1 MKIAFFDTKSY
12 WVDGFKPMA
21 EKYGY
26 EITFFNERLTPATAH
41 LAAGHDATC
50 SFVND
55 ELPAEVV
62 NTLKDLGIKVLL
74 LRCAGFDSVDL
85 EAAHLSS
92 RTLIPRSFSVLT
104 TSAGSSSLTK
114 EHVAS

>member
-12 WVDGFKPMA
+12 WVDAFKPVA
-21 EKYGY
+21 AKYGY

-55 ELPAEVV
+55 EVPAEVIRE
-62 NTLKDLGIKVLL
+62 LKNQVST
-74 LRCAGFDSVDL
+74 A
-85 EAAHLSS
+85 
-92 RTLIPRSFSVLT
+92 LIWMLQKNVVCPY
-104 TSAGSSSLTK
+104 
-114 EHVAS
+114 

>member
-12 WVDGFKPMA
+12 WKDSFEPMA
-21 EKYGY
+21 KKYGY

-55 ELPAEVV
+55 EVPAEVIRE
-62 NTLKDLGIKVLL
+62 LKNLGIKVLL
-74 LRCAGFDSVDL
+74 LRCAGL
-85 EAAHLSS
+85 TA
-92 RTLIPRSFSVLT
+92 LIWKLRRNAVCPF
-104 TSAGSSSLTK
+104 
-114 EHVAS
+114 